1 MQAQA
6 TVAEQTTRSWYRRP
20 APLSPRA
27 IEMTIRIQVPEDDGA
42 DVGIYPGFR
51 PVFPDPYADEL
62 YKRLYDG
69 VHAGLASVD
78 SPFPAG
84 GVGVFITHLRLS
96 PSLTVDGDDNG
107 DDDEVG
113 RLGDTLEAIAAST
126 VAALW
131 RGTINL
137 GAPHVP

>member
-6 TVAEQTTRSWYRRP
+6 TVAAPTTRSWYRRP

-27 IEMTIRIQVPEDDGA
+27 IEMTIRIQAPEDDGA

-69 VHAGLASVD
+69 VHAGLASVE
-78 SPFPAG
+78 SPFLIG
-84 GVGVFITHLRLS
+84 GVGVFITRVLVS
-96 PSLTVDGDDNG
+96 PPLAVDG
-107 DDDEVG
+107 DDDEVD
-113 RLGDTLEAIAAST
+113 RLGNTLEAIAAST

-137 GAPHVP
+137 GAPIAL